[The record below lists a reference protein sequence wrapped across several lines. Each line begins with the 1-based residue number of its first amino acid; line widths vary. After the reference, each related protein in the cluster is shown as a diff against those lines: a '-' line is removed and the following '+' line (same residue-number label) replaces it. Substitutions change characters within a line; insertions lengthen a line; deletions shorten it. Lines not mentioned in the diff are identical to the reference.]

1 MDTTSSFEISSETLE
16 KTFDE
21 YEKSNSENYDD
32 DACLIELKSC
42 KLDEI
47 KNPVQ
52 KKVAEIAQLRVKS
65 NMSAKSMRKMISIIN
80 DTPGTSIEIPNN
92 ERVLKTHLNRMFEPK
107 FYMNCPSCKE
117 VAECP
122 GSCTK
127 CNAILQKQRDNFFVY
142 LPIEPQIINSISEN
156 IQQISEYL
164 NRTRCGGYADA
175 DDGEVQRIVAQNNL
189 HQKILSFTILTVA

>member
-1 MDTTSSFEISSETLE
+1 
-16 KTFDE
+16 
-21 YEKSNSENYDD
+21 
-32 DACLIELKSC
+32 
-42 KLDEI
+42 
-47 KNPVQ
+47 
-52 KKVAEIAQLRVKS
+52 
-65 NMSAKSMRKMISIIN
+65 MSAKSMRKMISIIN
-80 DTPGTSIEIPNN
+80 DT
-92 ERVLKTHLNRMFEPK
+92 RVLKTHLNRMFEPK

-175 DDGEVQRIVAQNNL
+175 DDGEVQRIVTQNNL